1 MKIFICLLLIA
12 SGGFSQT
19 LEEFSKIDFV
29 DFVRMGLKYYYTGP
43 PKSFCIY
50 DGNIYYPSD
59 KDYLMEWKAC
69 SKESDKEVKLLS
81 KRHWTELK
89 RSKNYIVEVDGKTYN
104 LMTHQILREPF
115 MRKYGSFATE
125 QSVYTVF
132 DTTVYL
138 IISGVRSLGYK
149 YYVLTK
155 KLDTGEKNI
164 IKLEHLLN
172 YLAENHCHLDDLY
185 IDSGIMYLSYSSY
198 SVGDSL
204 VLVTAWNIFEDKPQF
219 PLFEITNTYI
229 VSKIIGMDPL
239 GLWLMSTS
247 NTLGSSKMNLLILTQ
262 DFKIIKHLNIN
273 DVYRDFMGQKRYT
286 LHLGEKDM
294 DNPFFFAQNERKEL
308 FLMVKTQKA
317 IHFYRFDYL
326 DVLKPYFSN
335 LTSVELRR
343 YRNTIFARYGR
354 KFKDRKLQNYFENQY
369 WYRPDPNYSDSLLTE
384 YDLRC
389 IEFIKGIEKSKMRNA
404 K

>member
-19 LEEFSKIDFV
+19 LEEFSKIDSV

-81 KRHWTELK
+81 KRHWTEIK
-89 RSKNYIVEVDGKTYN
+89 RSENYIVEADGKTFN
-104 LMTHQILREPF
+104 LITRFIRKEPF
-115 MRKYGSFATE
+115 SRTAGALSEEHSF
-125 QSVYTVF
+125 YTVF
-132 DTTVYL
+132 DTTL
-138 IISGVRSLGYK
+138 FLLTDGANGFNGK
-149 YYVLTK
+149 YDLFTQNLRTGK
-155 KLDTGEKNI
+155 KNTV
-164 IKLEHLLN
+164 KLEGLVHYLN
-172 YLAENHCHLDDLY
+172 ENYCQLGDLFSDRGVFY
-185 IDSGIMYLSYSSY
+185 FTHSSHVLS
-198 SVGDSL
+198 DSL
-204 VLVTAWNIFEDKPQF
+204 ILVTAWNIFEDKPQF

-308 FLMVKTQKA
+308 FLMAKTQKA

-389 IEFIKGIEKSKMRNA
+389 IEFIKGIEKSKMRDD